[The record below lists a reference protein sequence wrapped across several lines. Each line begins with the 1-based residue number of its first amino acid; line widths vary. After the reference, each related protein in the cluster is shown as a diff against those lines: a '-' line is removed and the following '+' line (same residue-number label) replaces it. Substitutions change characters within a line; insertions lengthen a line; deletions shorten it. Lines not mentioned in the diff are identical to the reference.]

1 MLPKCKWKV
10 QKGEINVVKGLGVSF
25 VIFQFAWTAVPE
37 VGPREI
43 RGYSSWT
50 TATVVI
56 TALLFFFF
64 FSLHF
69 SVLESAE
76 VREQGMYLA
85 AVLIISLLLH
95 VELYFSGNTW
105 RKHLKSCPWSRE
117 LDHTTVLLWN
127 FFFFFCGRS
136 FKVREN
142 AMSRQ
147 QACHLGCLLLLFEH
161 KAYLASTDGCSRC
174 WDCRLPASRHCSLK
188 ASVSNKY
195 RLKPE
200 ESRIVFITAL

>member
-50 TATVVI
+50 TATGVI

-105 RKHLKSCPWSRE
+105 SSAPDLGNWTIPQCCFGIS
-117 LDHTTVLLWN
+117 
-127 FFFFFCGRS
+127 FFFFCGRS